1 MIGLIIAVIIA
12 AVIAF
17 IVFASLYTIVPANYA
32 DVVIQGRKIRV
43 FSSQPEYGTE
53 VTEEDGKGKPL
64 KTRSAYFKI
73 PSWFFI
79 GNVGMEVHRI
89 PLNVIPI
96 NVPDFLAFDK
106 DRARFV
112 CNIIAYVTVKQPVE
126 AAKRFSGKIEDLTN
140 QVSQVVQ
147 ATIRDVTTKRPI
159 REIINDRKAIIDSIQ
174 APLTEVLSIWGLDL
188 KDIELIDFKD
198 PNKQEHG
205 EESHVI
211 ADISSIIE
219 QQINSEMRQKNAE
232 QIKTARLKEAES
244 EELAKIREISK
255 EQEIAKRE
263 QEKNKFVAV
272 QQKIARE
279 AELDVE
285 QVNRVKLAQ
294 IDKEKAIVQAN
305 QAKEV
310 EEINKLQKQLV
321 GQGTRLQREEEAKGE
336 AAPIREKGYAEA
348 DAKEKLQA
356 ALNKFQDA
364 AIRALVAEKIVAM
377 QQAVGVAGAEA
388 LKSSQMRVFAGS
400 DGDKAG
406 FDVGK
411 ILQAITVSND
421 SAAESVLNRLA
432 RPNDLGIMLG
442 NKQAEPKA
450 EEKQKGK

>member
-1 MIGLIIAVIIA
+1 MIGIIIAVIIA

-32 DVVIQGRKIRV
+32 DVVIQGKKIRV

-53 VTEEDGKGKPL
+53 VTEEDSKGKPL
-64 KTRSAYFKI
+64 KTGSAYFKI
-73 PSWFFI
+73 PSWFFFF
-79 GNVGMEVHRI
+79 NQGMEVHRI

-126 AAKRFSGKIEDLTN
+126 AAKRFSGKIEDLKD

-159 REIINDRKAIIDSIQ
+159 REIINDRKAIIDAIQ
-174 APLTEVLSIWGLDL
+174 LPLSEVLSIWGLDL

-198 PNKQEHG
+198 PNKAQHG

-232 QIKTARLKEAES
+232 QMKTARLKEAES

-310 EEINKLQKQLV
+310 EEINKMQKQLV
-321 GQGTRLQREEEAKGE
+321 GQGTRLQKEEEAKGT
-336 AAPIREKGYAEA
+336 AALTREQGYAEA

-388 LKSSQMRVFAGS
+388 LKNSQMRVFAGS
-400 DGDKAG
+400 DSDKAG

-442 NKQAEPKA
+442 NKPVVQT